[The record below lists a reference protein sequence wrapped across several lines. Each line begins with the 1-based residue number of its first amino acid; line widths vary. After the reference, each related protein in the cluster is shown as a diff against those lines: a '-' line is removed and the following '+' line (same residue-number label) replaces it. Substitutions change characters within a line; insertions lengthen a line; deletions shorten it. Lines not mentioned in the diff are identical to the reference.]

1 MLNDIFLYVPN
12 VVAAVLVLI
21 LGILFGNLLSAVIR
35 TAASNAGF
43 ANAEGLG
50 KVSLY
55 AIIFFSGAIALNQL
69 GIGAEIVAAAFIIA
83 YGAVALALAFGMG
96 GREMAAKYLK
106 KWLFDACIG
115 Q

>member
-1 MLNDIFLYVPN
+1 

-50 KVSLY
+50 KASLY
-55 AIIFFSGAIALNQL
+55 AIIFFSGAIALIQL

-83 YGAVALALAFGMG
+83 FGAFALALALAFGLG
-96 GREMAAKYLK
+96 GREMAAVYLK
-106 KWLFDACIG
+106 KWLEEKKTSA
-115 Q
+115 